1 MYKYIEIILNNPP
14 FLFGGLIYYSY
25 LCTTELVINP
35 TGGGPSGGRV
45 DSNLLYNY
53 INPRLLRI

>member
-45 DSNLLYNY
+45 DGWVLY
-53 INPRLLRI
+53 I